1 MIKAKPFDPAKEIEN
16 ICTWIKNYFVEN
28 GPNSKAVIGISGGKD
43 STVAAMLLVK
53 ALGNDRVVGVRMPES
68 VQTDIDDA
76 RKVCECLG
84 ISSYE
89 IDIGPACSALY
100 RCMDEGI
107 DFDHQVKN
115 IVAVSTNTPAR
126 IRMATL
132 YAVAAM
138 EHGRVAN
145 TCNWSEDY
153 VGYSTKYG
161 DAAGDFAILTSY
173 AVREVIAMGI
183 ILAEEFGIPNS
194 LIAKAPSDGM
204 CGKTDEDNL
213 GFSYE
218 TLDSMLL
225 DGIVSEYEIYK
236 NIQERHKRNLHKV
249 NATRLPAPRAKVARR
264 YHGWEER
271 VTF

>member
-1 MIKAKPFDPAKEIEN
+1 MVKEKSFNPAKEIEN
-16 ICTWIKNYFVEN
+16 ICTWIKNYFIEN

-43 STVAAMLLVK
+43 STVAAMLLIK

-76 RKVCECLG
+76 LTVCTTLNIEH
-84 ISSYE
+84 YE
-89 IDIGPACSALY
+89 INIGPTCKELY
-100 RCMDEGI
+100 NAMMDNHLMI
-107 DFDHQVKN
+107 NDQ
-115 IVAVSTNTPAR
+115 ITSNTPAR
-126 IRMATL
+126 VRMAAL
-132 YAVAAM
+132 YMVASAVG
-138 EHGRVAN
+138 GRVAN

-183 ILAEEFGIPNS
+183 VLAEEFGISNS

-218 TLDSMLL
+218 TLDSLLL
-225 DGIVSEYEIYK
+225 DGIVSEYEVYK
-236 NIQERHKRNLHKV
+236 NIQERHKRNLHKLK
-249 NATRLPAPRAKVARR
+249 AIRLPAPRAKVARD